1 MKKIILTI
9 DNFYERD
16 KPVFIQYRIKQTDG
30 SIYCSNTINAENNTI
45 ELSLPNNSTFIQKY
59 GEGSELLL
67 TIWTGD
73 EDITKTHN
81 MLNSFVVKLD
91 KDIIQEIYTILL
103 KKEDVFFYT
112 KDDINLK
119 TGEITKELPIESN
132 IVNEFYGDIIFPQKK
147 YKIYKLLDGEK
158 VSFDNLVF
166 LKEGNYEEDIVIVT
180 NDNINTKIT
189 LNINVVAEKKDKN
202 EIALE
207 KIEYN
212 YCFWNPL
219 YFRNVKPRI
228 PIVILKSNNLKI
240 LNIDIYINNKYTY
253 SISEELDE
261 QFLDLDISDAS
272 EGINT
277 IELKFTLEDTDKRKI
292 EISNKK
298 EIIITKNIK
307 AELGVEYN
315 SDTANYTINLSAE
328 QESLKDVVNILWRV
342 TYNSFV
348 MQNILNVSGS
358 DEKITTDIVFEKMT
372 NSDTNSIDI
381 ELKQIGTYYVEA
393 YLINKYGTF
402 DKLKTEINSNKT
414 TNDTGEYSVGDK
426 IAFNVISKNNKT
438 PVYEAYVIN
447 QEGFSKLGV
456 FNMNTM
462 FDNVYGSEITAE
474 LNNCVYVVKIG
485 KTVKLFKVGES
496 YNIHILYNPSYS
508 TDTIIE
514 YLLKDFEGN
523 ELDKGTMKYG
533 DKGIMYCVTEKDKH
547 GLIKLGNKF
556 KRI

>member
-1 MKKIILTI
+1 
-9 DNFYERD
+9 
-16 KPVFIQYRIKQTDG
+16 
-30 SIYCSNTINAENNTI
+30 
-45 ELSLPNNSTFIQKY
+45 
-59 GEGSELLL
+59 
-67 TIWTGD
+67 
-73 EDITKTHN
+73 
-81 MLNSFVVKLD
+81 
-91 KDIIQEIYTILL
+91 
-103 KKEDVFFYT
+103 
-112 KDDINLK
+112 
-119 TGEITKELPIESN
+119 
-132 IVNEFYGDIIFPQKK
+132 
-147 YKIYKLLDGEK
+147 
-158 VSFDNLVF
+158 
-166 LKEGNYEEDIVIVT
+166 
-180 NDNINTKIT
+180 
-189 LNINVVAEKKDKN
+189 
-202 EIALE
+202 
-207 KIEYN
+207 
-212 YCFWNPL
+212 
-219 YFRNVKPRI
+219 
-228 PIVILKSNNLKI
+228 
-240 LNIDIYINNKYTY
+240 
-253 SISEELDE
+253 
-261 QFLDLDISDAS
+261 
-272 EGINT
+272 
-277 IELKFTLEDTDKRKI
+277 
-292 EISNKK
+292 
-298 EIIITKNIK
+298 
-307 AELGVEYN
+307 
-315 SDTANYTINLSAE
+315 
-328 QESLKDVVNILWRV
+328 
-342 TYNSFV
+342 

>member
-1 MKKIILTI
+1 MS
-9 DNFYERD
+9 
-16 KPVFIQYRIKQTDG
+16 RI
-30 SIYCSNTINAENNTI
+30 E
-45 ELSLPNNSTFIQKY
+45 
-59 GEGSELLL
+59 
-67 TIWTGD
+67 
-73 EDITKTHN
+73 
-81 MLNSFVVKLD
+81 
-91 KDIIQEIYTILL
+91 
-103 KKEDVFFYT
+103 
-112 KDDINLK
+112 
-119 TGEITKELPIESN
+119 
-132 IVNEFYGDIIFPQKK
+132 

-272 EGINT
+272 EGTNT